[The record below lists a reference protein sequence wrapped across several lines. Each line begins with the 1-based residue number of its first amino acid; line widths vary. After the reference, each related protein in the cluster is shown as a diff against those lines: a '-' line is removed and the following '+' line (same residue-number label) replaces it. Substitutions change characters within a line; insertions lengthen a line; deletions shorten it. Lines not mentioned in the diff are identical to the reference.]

1 MKKLIDFFARQ
12 ALFSELMTFLVLA
25 YGVYSL
31 LTIKR
36 EVFPNVQYDVVL
48 VNTIYPGAAPSEVE
62 KLVTNPLERELK
74 EVDGIK
80 KILSYST
87 ESRSGIVMML
97 DPNQTNQEEA
107 KADIQDV
114 VDRVKDL
121 PKEVEDPEVMA
132 LESKVFPVVEVN
144 VTGGVDEFQ
153 RKEAARYLE
162 REIEKMREVASV
174 KNKGE
179 REFEVQVEASSKKL
193 RQYQITIPEIVEAL
207 AKQNVAIPGGA
218 FKVNGENGLEKDI
231 IVRTEGQF
239 ADEFDVEEAI
249 LRSNDYG
256 KAVRLK
262 DVAKVRMSLKKASVI
277 ERTDGKDSIRLI
289 VMKKEDADAIELID
303 NLKAMT
309 NELDSPLL
317 DDIEIQFV
325 NDLSILI
332 RRRLGVLSNNL
343 LVGLVLVVLV
353 LSLFLPF
360 RVSLVTAIGIP
371 FSFLGCIA
379 YFHGNDISL
388 NLITMMG
395 LIIVIGMLVDDAV
408 VVTENAVRRM
418 ENGEKPMDAAIA
430 GTQEIWLPV
439 FASVMTTVLAFY
451 PMLTMTGIFGKFVSF
466 IPLGV
471 ICALLISLV
480 ECYFVLPYHIGAW
493 ISPRQLQRP
502 PGGFRDRFDRGW
514 KWIINTYGG
523 FIYKVTRFRYLALI
537 SFLAFVAF
545 SIFVAATQMKNVLFP
560 ARGIDQFNVK
570 FKAPVGTSL
579 EQTKKL
585 ALPVEELIAKLPKNE
600 VRNYVTTIGQQ
611 QARPDEAPVRG
622 SHYGQIMVYLMPEG
636 DRDRLADDIIGV
648 LRDQYSELHPEKE
661 GEPPFTVSFEKAN
674 AGPPVGKPISI
685 GVRGSS
691 YEEIMPLVEEI
702 EEQLQEMDGVKDLSN
717 DYSVGKDQWIVKVDT
732 AKALNL
738 GLNPE
743 AIGLSVMAGLEGV
756 VNTSIKGLEDEIDIR
771 VSLPES
777 EKRGSEGLANLKVA
791 NRFGRM
797 IPLKRVAKFEKEKGV
812 ETFFHM
818 GNQRQV
824 TISGDVDAKK
834 ITAVQV
840 AKHIADQEKAF
851 KSEYPNL
858 SLDFGGE
865 EQDTRES
872 MESLGRAFLMAL
884 VLIYFLLI
892 LTFQSF
898 VWPVIIIM
906 AIPLGVVSVIWALF
920 IHGEPLSF
928 MGMLGVVALAGV
940 IVNNAIVMVDF
951 VRAERRNGKRKRES
965 IINAC
970 KNRLRPIFLT
980 TFTTVCGIL
989 PTAYGVG
996 GLDYFIVPIAIS
1008 LGWGM
1013 FFGSI
1018 LSSLFLP
1025 AFIAILDDVHR
1036 LFSRRKQSPAE
1047 AQ

>member
-1 MKKLIDFFARQ
+1 LKKLIEFFARQ
-12 ALFSELMTFLVLA
+12 ALFSELITFLVLA

-97 DPNQTNQEEA
+97 DPNQTDQESA

-114 VDRVKDL
+114 VDRVSDL
-121 PKEVEDPEVMA
+121 PKEVEDPVVTA
-132 LESKVFPVVEVN
+132 LESKVFPVIEVN

-162 REIEKMREVASV
+162 REIEKLREVASV
-174 KNKGE
+174 STRGE
-179 REFEVQVEASSKKL
+179 RNFEVQVEASSAKL
-193 RQYQITIPEIVEAL
+193 KRYQITIPEIVQAL
-207 AKQNVAIPGGA
+207 ASQNIAMPGGG
-218 FKVNGENGLEKDI
+218 FKVTNKKGFEKDI

-239 ADEFDVEEAI
+239 VDEMDVEEAV
-249 LRSNDYG
+249 LRTNDYG
-256 KAVRLK
+256 KSVRLK
-262 DVAKVRMSLKKASVI
+262 HVAKVKMALKKATDL
-277 ERTDGKDSIRLI
+277 ERTDGKDSIRLV
-289 VMKKEDADAIELID
+289 VMKKENADAIKLID
-303 NLKAMT
+303 NLKKSVAA
-309 NELDSPLL
+309 LDSPLL
-317 DDIEIQFV
+317 DGIEVQFV

-343 LVGLVLVVLV
+343 LVGLILVVLV

-408 VVTENAVRRM
+408 VVTENAVRKM
-418 ENGEKPMDAAIA
+418 EGGMDPMDAAIE

-471 ICALLISLV
+471 ICALLVSLI

-493 ISPRQLQRP
+493 VRPRHVHKV
-502 PGGFRDRFDRGW
+502 PGGFRDKFDKGW
-514 KWIINTYGG
+514 RWIIDIYGR
-523 FIYKVTRFRYLALI
+523 FIYKVTRFRYIAVLTFI
-537 SFLAFVAF
+537 VFVGF
-545 SIFVAATQMKNVLFP
+545 TIFIAATQMKNVLFP

-579 EQTKKL
+579 EQTQKF
-585 ALPVEELIAKLPKNE
+585 ATPVEEMIGRLPKNE
-600 VRNYVTTIGQQ
+600 VRNFVSSVGRQ

-622 SHYGQIMVYLMPEG
+622 SHYGQIMVYLMPEQNRG
-636 DRDRLADDIIGV
+636 RLADEIIED
-648 LRDQYSELHPEKE
+648 LRAQYEKLSKE
-661 GEPPFTVSFEKAN
+661 QGNRNFTVSFEKAN
-674 AGPPVGKPISI
+674 AGPPVGKPVSI
-685 GVRGSS
+685 GIRGKS
-691 YEEIMPLVEEI
+691 YDEIMPLVDDI
-702 EEQLQEMDGVKDLSN
+702 MAQLKEVDGVKDLSH
-717 DYSVGKDQWIVKVDT
+717 DYSSGKDQWIVKVDT
-732 AKALNL
+732 AKAFSL
-738 GLNPE
+738 GLTP
-743 AIGLSVMAGLEGV
+743 ATIGQSVMAGLEGV
-756 VNTSIKGLEDEIDIR
+756 VGTSIKGLEDEIDIR

-777 EKRGSEGLANLKVA
+777 EKQSSDGLANLKVA
-791 NRFGRM
+791 NRFGKM

-824 TISGDVDAKK
+824 TISGDVDDTK

-840 AKHIADQEKAF
+840 AKKISDQESQF

-872 MESLGRAFLMAL
+872 MESLGRAFIMAL
-884 VLIYFLLI
+884 ILIYFLLI

-920 IHGEPLSF
+920 MHNEPLSF

-951 VRAERRNGKRKRES
+951 VRAERKQGKRKRES

-1025 AFIAILDDVHR
+1025 AFIAILDDIQS
-1036 LFSRRKQSPAE
+1036 LLSRRKRVESP
-1047 AQ
+1047 